1 MEFYFLLYFN
11 TIATFTTKSLGYLYS
26 VNSGKYAFLK
36 TNKLYTTFS
45 LSELPETILFMEPT
59 IKTAGSVYIKAPYD
73 NYVLDVNPD
82 SRNLLLYT
90 FHGAAHQQF
99 FFKRVEDNVYRIIVE
114 GRCLYFDDQDNI
126 IRSRNC
132 DDKDNKDLFKF
143 VTTDSFDKINKYK
156 NSQNKKKIE
165 DLYRKTKNYRT
176 GEMGRKFNNNRMG
189 EMERNFNNNR
199 MDEIDN
205 MPENL
210 NISLPNPYFN
220 LGCDDFLSN

>member
-36 TNKLYTTFS
+36 DYKLSTYFS
-45 LSELPETILFMEPT
+45 LSELPETILLMEPT
-59 IKTAGSVYIKAPYD
+59 IGKAGSVYIKVPYE
-73 NYVLDVNPD
+73 NYVLDLNPGLL
-82 SRNLLLYT
+82 NLLLYT

-99 FFKRVEDNVYRIIVE
+99 FFKRVEDNVYRIIVQ
-114 GRCLYFDDQDNI
+114 GRCLFFDDQRNI
-126 IRSRNC
+126 IRSRDC
-132 DDKDNKDLFKF
+132 TDKDNKELFKF